1 MEANEEKMVFS
12 EYMKNLREYQRVD
25 IINDL
30 MKLCLVS
37 RPTVYRWINGKMK
50 PGSVKRK
57 IIAEYLNV
65 PEGRLV
71 I

>member
-1 MEANEEKMVFS
+1 MVFS

-50 PGSVKRK
+50 PSSVKRK
-57 IIAEYLNV
+57 IIAEYLNIS
-65 PEGRLV
+65 EDRFV